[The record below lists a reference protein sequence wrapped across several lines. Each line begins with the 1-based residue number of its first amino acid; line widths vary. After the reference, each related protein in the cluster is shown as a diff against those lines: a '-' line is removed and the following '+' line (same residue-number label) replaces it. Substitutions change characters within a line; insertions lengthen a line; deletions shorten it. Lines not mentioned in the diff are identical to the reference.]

1 MGNPGKMRGIIRD
14 MSNTLFCFG
23 SRPST
28 RGQLSRAEGL
38 LDLSLWFVRLGVV
51 EFWLEGQESL
61 WREKGWP
68 KESLGKEIKQR
79 GMEWEGGGRD
89 GVMGRWQRATA

>member
-1 MGNPGKMRGIIRD
+1 MVW
-14 MSNTLFCFG
+14 
-23 SRPST
+23 
-28 RGQLSRAEGL
+28 Q
-38 LDLSLWFVRLGVV
+38 VGVV

-61 WREKGWP
+61 WHEKGWW